1 MSITRIM
8 EMLLTPRSISLRCV
22 CVCVCAIILLFFSL
36 FYPFRFSEINAD
48 RLLRSEVQRIMLSE
62 FLMNSIVREF
72 RKTIAVKE
80 KNRTSVLKNSFIVL
94 LNFPL

>member
-1 MSITRIM
+1 M
-8 EMLLTPRSISLRCV
+8 
-22 CVCVCAIILLFFSL
+22 
-36 FYPFRFSEINAD
+36 D

-62 FLMNSIVREF
+62 FLTNSIVREF
-72 RKTIAVKE
+72 RKTIAVKK

>member
-22 CVCVCAIILLFFSL
+22 CNYFIVFSL

-62 FLMNSIVREF
+62 FLTNSIVREF

>member
-1 MSITRIM
+1 M
-8 EMLLTPRSISLRCV
+8 
-22 CVCVCAIILLFFSL
+22 CAIILLFSL
-36 FYPFRFSEINAD
+36 FYSFRFSEINAD

>member
-22 CVCVCAIILLFFSL
+22 CVCNYFIVFSL
-36 FYPFRFSEINAD
+36 FYPFRFSEINVD

-62 FLMNSIVREF
+62 FLTNSIVREF
-72 RKTIAVKE
+72 RKTIAVKK